1 MELNRSFRGDLE
13 IKEWIKPAENTVPDD
28 LDLSVMAKSALNYLR
43 GNPDPARNYE
53 CKFHLG
59 PLGIPY
65 HLPEIAPPN
74 EYGYDPV
81 SLGDT
86 DCRMDWQYSHMR
98 EMAGEMEPEA
108 YELGVRARIKGY
120 QGPDHLVW
128 INPAAYIGEP
138 IEGTWATTW
147 SSLKLL
153 YSLSEEFLH
162 TGDQAVAAE
171 CKAIFQSVKALAIW
185 DGDRAWYPGICPIK
199 DGVWLDKGWCE
210 SFKSSYAFIVEPC
223 VRYWE
228 CTGDDEAL
236 EFAKAVTEGI
246 LAHSQPDMGAYRVDD
261 ETGYFEGH
269 IHMHTHTIWGVAHL
283 GTILNEQRYLDW
295 AKKAHDFVLSVG
307 TDYGWYPEFVPQVEY
322 RTEICVVGDMVSVG
336 AWLARGVSP
345 SYWDVIE
352 RTVRNMLRH
361 SQFFLTPEFVE
372 LFKTLHKQ
380 DLSEVV
386 DKALD
391 GMKKIEGGY
400 VAQAS
405 FNDWVGYISD
415 DIGKPGMYK
424 NGIHM
429 MGCCPPEG
437 MRGLWEAWNGVVE
450 EKPEGIYV
458 NMSICRDHTAAL
470 VEASKPECGV
480 LTVTAKKNAI
490 YYLRPPAWV
499 NRDDVGIMLN
509 SASVPVRW
517 GGPENAYV
525 CINLSLGDK
534 VRLSWS
540 VPRFVQKYN
549 PTSIP
554 GKEYDLAVGWTGNK
568 VDGVSPVGDYLPM
581 FGPVVG

>member
-1 MELNRSFRGDLE
+1 MGLNESFRGDLK
-13 IKEWIKPAENTVPDD
+13 IREWMKPAENPVADD
-28 LDLSVMAKSALNYLR
+28 LDLPAMAKSALNYLR
-43 GNPDPARNYE
+43 GNPDPARNYK

-65 HLPEIAPPN
+65 HLPEIAHPN

-98 EMAGEMEPEA
+98 EMAGEPNPEA
-108 YELGVRARIKGY
+108 VELGVRARIKGY

-162 TGDQAVAAE
+162 TGDHAVAAE

-283 GTILNEQRYLDW
+283 GTILKEDRYLDW
-295 AKKAHDFVLSVG
+295 AKKAHDFVLAMG

-336 AWLARGVSP
+336 SWLARGVSP
-345 SYWDVIE
+345 AYWDVVE
-352 RTVRNMLRH
+352 RTVRNMLRQ
-361 SQFFLTPEFVE
+361 SQFSLTPEFVE
-372 LFKTLHKQ
+372 LFKNLHKQ
-380 DLSEVV
+380 DPAEVV
-386 DKALD
+386 DQALD
-391 GMKKIEGGY
+391 EMKKIEGGY
-400 VAQAS
+400 VAQSS
-405 FNDWVGYISD
+405 FNDWVGYISK

-450 EKPEGIYV
+450 ERQESVLV
-458 NMSICRDHTAAL
+458 NMSISRDHSAVTVVSSA
-470 VEASKPECGV
+470 PECGV
-480 LTVTAKKNAI
+480 LSITAKRDSV
-490 YYLRPPAWV
+490 YLLRPPAWV
-499 NRDDVGIMLN
+499 KRDEVGLQIN
-509 SASVPVRW
+509 GIPTRIVW
-517 GGPENAYV
+517 GGPEMAYTIAEMV
-525 CINLSLGDK
+525 TGDQASL
-534 VRLSWS
+534 RWS
-540 VPRFVQKYN
+540 VPKFTQCYI
-549 PTSIP
+549 PASIP
-554 GKEYDLAVGWTGNK
+554 DREYQLTVDWTGNR
-568 VDGVSPVGDYLPM
+568 VDSVIPMGEYLPM
-581 FGPVVG
+581 FKSDVG